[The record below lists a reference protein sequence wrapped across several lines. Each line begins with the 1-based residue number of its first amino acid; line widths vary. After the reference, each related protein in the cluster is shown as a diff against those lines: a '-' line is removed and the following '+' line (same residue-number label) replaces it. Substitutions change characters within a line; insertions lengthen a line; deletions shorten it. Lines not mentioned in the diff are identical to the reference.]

1 MIVATVRLGH
11 FFSGGIPHPWTRLA
25 RFLGRSLPQISRTP
39 APLLQPLSHTALAR
53 RYRPRSFS
61 EVATQEHVSETLRRA
76 VSGGRVGHAYLFS
89 GPRGVGKTTLARVLA
104 MALNCAQQSPEGEP
118 CGTCESCTAIWSGT
132 TSLDVVEID
141 AASNRGVDDARD
153 LRSRAMYAPSEEGRF
168 KVYIVDEAHMLTR
181 EAWNA
186 LLKVLEEP
194 PPRVI
199 FIFAT
204 TEPEKIEQTA
214 APIMSRCQRFDF
226 RRVGV
231 AEIVQRLQVVLDRE
245 DSAADAEALRLIARK
260 ADGGMRDALSLADQV
275 LALSQGGGISVETVR
290 RILGVVAEERFLH
303 TFDLVARRDQGG
315 VFALIQDLLDGGYDL
330 VEFYQG
336 LLDALRTL
344 LRLRVGA
351 PVPELTGESLAEWQG
366 RAALFEASDL
376 VRMLGMASDLET
388 RGGMRRAAQPR
399 ILLELLLIRFT
410 LLDRTVEL
418 ESLFRALGGEVPPA
432 PVTPRTPS
440 PLPVE
445 PPDPGSASSP
455 SPTIGGRPPA
465 PSAESNSSRSSGPA
479 PSSGTPPAMPTGEAA
494 PSPATSTSSG
504 STQGAPLLSEPAAR
518 PPAPTPAP
526 GAPSSP
532 APPAQ
537 DPTLQAPSS
546 PAPPAQDPAPRAASG
561 PAPSAPAPDTTA
573 QGDGGPRDVPAATGR
588 IRDAWTE
595 LLDARGEGLP
605 PGMSPLL
612 RGAEIQI
619 PKDGKLIIGL
629 PVGLDLERLHGPS
642 IRRLLEDAMGRF
654 ASGMVRVDFRELA
667 EPQETKPARISQG
680 QVREGLLE
688 DLLEKEPGLKGAVE
702 SWDLDIV
709 D

>member
-1 MIVATVRLGH
+1 M
-11 FFSGGIPHPWTRLA
+11 
-25 RFLGRSLPQISRTP
+25 
-39 APLLQPLSHTALAR
+39 
-53 RYRPRSFS
+53 
-61 EVATQEHVSETLRRA
+61 ATQEHVSETLRRA

-104 MALNCAQQSPEGEP
+104 MALNCAARTPEGEP
-118 CGTCESCTAIWSGT
+118 CGVCGSCAAIWSGT

-226 RRVGV
+226 RRLGV
-231 AEIVQRLQVVLDRE
+231 SEIVQRLHEVLDRE
-245 DSAADAEALRLIARK
+245 DSAADPEALRLIARK

-275 LALSQGGGISVETVR
+275 LALSQGQGVSVETVR

-303 TFDLVARRDQGG
+303 TFDLVAQRNQGG
-315 VFALIQDLLDGGYDL
+315 VFALIQDLLDSGHDL

-344 LRLRVGA
+344 LRLRVGSM
-351 PVPELTGESLAEWQG
+351 VPELTGESLSEWRS
-366 RAALFEASDL
+366 RAALFEAPDL
-376 VRMLGMASDLET
+376 VRMLGMASDLEIH
-388 RGGMRRAAQPR
+388 GGMRRTSQPR

-418 ESLFRALGGEVPPA
+418 ESLFRVLGGDAPA
-432 PVTPRTPS
+432 PPVTPRTPT
-440 PLPVE
+440 PLPQESAPAMAGGGAKPVT
-445 PPDPGSASSP
+445 DPGPPSP
-455 SPTIGGRPPA
+455 SRRPV
-465 PSAESNSSRSSGPA
+465 
-479 PSSGTPPAMPTGEAA
+479 
-494 PSPATSTSSG
+494 
-504 STQGAPLLSEPAAR
+504 
-518 PPAPTPAP
+518 APTPEGARLGASERSP
-526 GAPSSP
+526 GARPGVSERSAPSGGGRESTPSETAPPSSP
-532 APPAQ
+532 
-537 DPTLQAPSS
+537 TLTE
-546 PAPPAQDPAPRAASG
+546 AAH
-561 PAPSAPAPDTTA
+561 
-573 QGDGGPRDVPAATGR
+573 ATPER
-588 IRDAWTE
+588 IRQAWKE
-595 LLDARGEGLP
+595 LLDGRGEGLP
-605 PGMSPLL
+605 PGMSPIL
-612 RGAEIQI
+612 RGAGIRV
-619 PKDGKLIIGL
+619 PGDGKLIIGL

-642 IRRLLEDAMGRF
+642 IRRVLEDALGDR
-654 ASGMVRVDFRELA
+654 ASGAVRVAFEELA
-667 EPQETKPARISQG
+667 ETKETNPKRISQG
-680 QVREGLLE
+680 QVRAGLLE

-702 SWDLDIV
+702 TWDLDIV